1 MNHKI
6 HKQLDSLKTEINK
19 LTHLEQNPRLGDV
32 DAVVKS
38 YDTFGQRKPIVAT
51 NDGTVIAGNHQLAAA
66 RELGWTHIAVVFT
79 DDDELKSKAFA
90 LADNKTSDL
99 GEYDNDLLSEMLS
112 SVSSDPELLAATSF
126 KEEDLLNLAYAGEE
140 EEKRNLVEEF
150 GAPPFSTLDTRQ
162 GYWQDR
168 KREWLAFGIKSDIG
182 RDEDLLFSIKPR
194 MYDENPSDVS
204 NTSIFDPV
212 LTELMVKWFSKVGSK
227 VLDPFAGG
235 SVRGIVSAKLG
246 RKYTGIDLAKEQ
258 IEENRKQAKDLVPEN
273 LPKWIVGNSSEINKL
288 IKEND
293 FDFLLTCPPYGFLE
307 VYSKDPNDLSNMTT
321 ENFNISYRDIIKK
334 SCDKLND
341 NRFAAIV
348 VGEYRDKQTTGYVD
362 FIGTT
367 VDAFRQA
374 GLNYYNELILINV
387 PGSAPL
393 RVGGY
398 FDKGRKIAKTHQN
411 ILVFVKGDHTLAT
424 EYLGK
429 VTGVDLMSDKNS
441 DQNDNL

>member
-1 MNHKI
+1 MG
-6 HKQLDSLKTEINK
+6 KQTTLFDII
-19 LTHLEQNPRLGDV
+19 D
-32 DAVVKS
+32 
-38 YDTFGQRKPIVAT
+38 
-51 NDGTVIAGNHQLAAA
+51 
-66 RELGWTHIAVVFT
+66 
-79 DDDELKSKAFA
+79 
-90 LADNKTSDL
+90 
-99 GEYDNDLLSEMLS
+99 
-112 SVSSDPELLAATSF
+112 
-126 KEEDLLNLAYAGEE
+126 KED
-140 EEKRNLVEEF
+140 
-150 GAPPFSTLDTRQ
+150 
-162 GYWQDR
+162 
-168 KREWLAFGIKSDIG
+168 
-182 RDEDLLFSIKPR
+182 
-194 MYDENPSDVS
+194 
-204 NTSIFDPV
+204 
-212 LTELMVKWFSKVGSK
+212 
-227 VLDPFAGG
+227 
-235 SVRGIVSAKLG
+235 
-246 RKYTGIDLAKEQ
+246 
-258 IEENRKQAKDLVPEN
+258 
-273 LPKWIVGNSSEINKL
+273 
-288 IKEND
+288 D

-398 FDKGRKIAKTHQN
+398 FYKGRKIAKTHQN

>member
-288 IKEND
+288 IKEDD

-321 ENFNISYRDIIKK
+321 ENFNIS
-334 SCDKLND
+334 
-341 NRFAAIV
+341 
-348 VGEYRDKQTTGYVD
+348 
-362 FIGTT
+362 
-367 VDAFRQA
+367 
-374 GLNYYNELILINV
+374 
-387 PGSAPL
+387 
-393 RVGGY
+393 
-398 FDKGRKIAKTHQN
+398 
-411 ILVFVKGDHTLAT
+411 
-424 EYLGK
+424 
-429 VTGVDLMSDKNS
+429 
-441 DQNDNL
+441 

>member
-1 MNHKI
+1 M
-6 HKQLDSLKTEINK
+6 
-19 LTHLEQNPRLGDV
+19 
-32 DAVVKS
+32 
-38 YDTFGQRKPIVAT
+38 
-51 NDGTVIAGNHQLAAA
+51 
-66 RELGWTHIAVVFT
+66 
-79 DDDELKSKAFA
+79 
-90 LADNKTSDL
+90 
-99 GEYDNDLLSEMLS
+99 
-112 SVSSDPELLAATSF
+112 
-126 KEEDLLNLAYAGEE
+126 
-140 EEKRNLVEEF
+140 
-150 GAPPFSTLDTRQ
+150 
-162 GYWQDR
+162 
-168 KREWLAFGIKSDIG
+168 AFGIKSDIG

-246 RKYTGIDLAKEQ
+246 RKYTGIDLAKAQ

-288 IKEND
+288 IKEDD

-398 FDKGRKIAKTHQN
+398 FDKGRDIR
-411 ILVFVKGDHTLAT
+411 FP
-424 EYLGK
+424 
-429 VTGVDLMSDKNS
+429 
-441 DQNDNL
+441 

>member
-1 MNHKI
+1 M
-6 HKQLDSLKTEINK
+6 
-19 LTHLEQNPRLGDV
+19 
-32 DAVVKS
+32 
-38 YDTFGQRKPIVAT
+38 
-51 NDGTVIAGNHQLAAA
+51 
-66 RELGWTHIAVVFT
+66 VFT

-288 IKEND
+288 IKEDD